1 MTASLVRLPATAP
14 LTDIIAALDADG
26 AAIAED
32 FLAPEQLESLNADF
46 DRIVGRLAP
55 GVRNPTMAVM
65 EEFYGGSTVRFDG
78 LPGKSAAFVE
88 AMQSPVLT
96 GLADH
101 YLLPHCLDYLFNTG
115 QFIEIRPGETAQRL
129 HRDEDAWR
137 FGPLIAEG
145 PRAQLEVEA
154 MVALSDFTAAN
165 GATQVVP
172 GSHLWPADREPEPE
186 EILQAEMPAGSA
198 LLYLGSTVH
207 GGGANRTAA
216 EARRGMFVG
225 YVVGWLRTE
234 ENMFLTVP
242 LDQVRGFPRRVQE
255 VLGYKAH
262 RAIGVVDVG
271 DPGAVLTRQAP
282 GAVRVQMSNKSL

>member
-14 LTDIIAALDADG
+14 VSDFIAALDADG
-26 AAIAED
+26 AVIVEG
-32 FLAPEQLESLNADF
+32 FLAPAQREALNADF
-46 DRIVGRLAP
+46 DRIVAGRAP
-55 GVRNPTMAVM
+55 GVRHPVMPVM
-65 EEFYGGSTVRFDG
+65 EEFYGASTIRFDG

-88 AMQSPVLT
+88 VMQSPVLT

-154 MVALSDFTAAN
+154 MVALSDFTAGN
-165 GATQVVP
+165 GATRVVP
-172 GSHLWPADREPEPE
+172 GSHLWPADREPAPD
-186 EILQAEMPAGSA
+186 EILQAEMPAGAA
-198 LLYLGSTVH
+198 LFYLGSTVH
-207 GGGANRTAA
+207 GGGANRTAR
-216 EARRGMFVG
+216 EARRGVFVG

-234 ENMFLTVP
+234 ENLFLTVP
-242 LDQVRGFPRRVQE
+242 LEKVRNFPPRVRE

-271 DPGAVLTRQAP
+271 DPGVVLTR
-282 GAVRVQMSNKSL
+282 

>member
-1 MTASLVRLPATAP
+1 MPALRRLDATAP
-14 LTDIIAALDADG
+14 IDNFIAELDANG
-26 AAIAED
+26 AAIVEN
-32 FLAPEQLESLNADF
+32 FLAPGQLEALNADF
-46 DRIVGRLAP
+46 DRIVAGLAP
-55 GVRNPTMAVM
+55 GVRKPTMAAMVD
-65 EEFYGGSTVRFDG
+65 FYGDTTVRFDG
-78 LPGKSAAFVE
+78 LPGKSPAFVE
-88 AMQSPVLT
+88 VMQSPVLT

-172 GSHLWPADREPEPE
+172 GSHLWPAGREPEPA

-198 LLYLGSTVH
+198 LLYLGSTIH
-207 GGGANRTAA
+207 GGGANRTMA

-242 LDQVRGFPRRVQE
+242 LEQVRGFPKRVQE

-271 DPGAVLTRQAP
+271 DPGAVLAR
-282 GAVRVQMSNKSL
+282 

>member
-1 MTASLVRLPATAP
+1 MPALRRLDATAP
-14 LTDIIAALDADG
+14 LGDFIAALDADG
-26 AAIAED
+26 AAIVD
-32 FLAPEQLESLNADF
+32 GFLAPGQLAALNADF
-46 DRIVGRLAP
+46 DRIAETLAP
-55 GVRNPTMAVM
+55 GVRRPTMPAM
-65 EEFYGGSTVRFDG
+65 EEFYGATTVRFDG
-78 LPGKSAAFVE
+78 LPAKSAAFVE
-88 AMQSPVLT
+88 AMQVPVLT

-137 FGPLIAEG
+137 FGPLVAAQIAGG

-154 MVALSDFTAAN
+154 MVALTDFTAAN

-172 GSHLWPADREPEPE
+172 GSHLWPADREPEPA
-186 EILQAEMPAGSA
+186 EILQAEMAAGSA
-198 LLYLGSTVH
+198 LLYLGSTIH

-242 LDQVRGFPRRVQE
+242 LEQVRGFPKRVQE

-271 DPGAVLTRQAP
+271 DPGAVLTQ
-282 GAVRVQMSNKSL
+282 

>member
-1 MTASLVRLPATAP
+1 MPALRRLDATAP
-14 LTDIIAALDADG
+14 IDDFIAELDANG
-26 AAIAED
+26 AAIVEN
-32 FLAPEQLESLNADF
+32 FLAPGQLEALNADF
-46 DRIVGRLAP
+46 DRIAAGLAP
-55 GVRNPTMAVM
+55 GVRKPTMAAMVD
-65 EEFYGGSTVRFDG
+65 FYGDTTVRFDG
-78 LPGKSAAFVE
+78 LPGKSPAFVE
-88 AMQSPVLT
+88 VMQSPVLT

-172 GSHLWPADREPEPE
+172 GSHLWPAEREPEPA

-198 LLYLGSTVH
+198 LLYLGSTIH
-207 GGGANRTAA
+207 GGGANRTMA

-242 LDQVRGFPRRVQE
+242 LEQVRGFPKRVQE

-271 DPGAVLTRQAP
+271 DPGAVLAR
-282 GAVRVQMSNKSL
+282 

>member
-1 MTASLVRLPATAP
+1 MTASLARLPATAP
-14 LTDIIAALDADG
+14 IADIVAALDADG
-26 AAIAED
+26 AAIVED
-32 FLAPEQLESLNADF
+32 FLAPARLEALNADF
-46 DRIVGRLAP
+46 DRVVETLAP
-55 GVRNPTMAVM
+55 GVRRPTMPAM
-65 EEFYGGSTVRFDG
+65 EEFYGATTVRFDG

-88 AMQSPVLT
+88 VMQSPVLT
-96 GLADH
+96 GLADR

-137 FGPLIAEG
+137 FGPLIATG

-154 MVALSDFTAAN
+154 MVALSGFTAEN

-172 GSHLWPADREPEPE
+172 GSHLWPADREPEPQ
-186 EILQAEMPAGSA
+186 EILQAEMPAGAA
-198 LLYLGSTVH
+198 LLYLGSTIH
-207 GGGANRTAA
+207 GGGANRTEA
-216 EARRGMFVG
+216 EIRRGMFVG

-242 LDQVRGFPRRVQE
+242 LEQVRGFPRRVQE
-255 VLGYKAH
+255 LLGYKAH

-271 DPGAVLTRQAP
+271 DPGVVLTR
-282 GAVRVQMSNKSL
+282 

>member
-1 MTASLVRLPATAP
+1 MTASLARLPATAP
-14 LTDIIAALDADG
+14 VSDFIAALDADG
-26 AAIAED
+26 TAIVEG
-32 FLAPEQLESLNADF
+32 FLAPKQLEALNADF
-46 DRIVGRLAP
+46 DRIVAGLAP
-55 GVRNPTMAVM
+55 GVRHPTMPVM

-88 AMQSPVLT
+88 IMQSPVLT

-154 MVALSDFTAAN
+154 LVALSDFTAAN
-165 GATQVVP
+165 GATRVVP
-172 GSHLWPADREPEPE
+172 GSHLWPADREPAPD

-207 GGGANRTAA
+207 GGGANRAA
-216 EARRGMFVG
+216 REARRGVFVG

-234 ENMFLTVP
+234 ENLFLTVP
-242 LDQVRGFPRRVQE
+242 LEKVRNFPLRVQE

-271 DPGAVLTRQAP
+271 DPRVLLER
-282 GAVRVQMSNKSL
+282 

>member
-1 MTASLVRLPATAP
+1 MPARLARFPASAP
-14 LTDIIAALDADG
+14 LDDLAGTLDADG
-26 AAIAED
+26 ALIVEG
-32 FLAPEQLESLNADF
+32 FLAPERLEALNADF
-46 DRIVGRLAP
+46 DRIAAGLAP
-55 GVRNPTMAVM
+55 GVRHPTMAAM
-65 EEFYGGSTVRFDG
+65 EEFYGATTVRFDG
-78 LPGKSAAFVE
+78 LPAKSAAFVE
-88 AMQSPVLT
+88 VMQSPVLT
-96 GLADH
+96 GLADR

-172 GSHLWPADREPEPE
+172 GSHLWPADREPEPA

-198 LLYLGSTVH
+198 LVYLGSTIH
-207 GGGANRTAA
+207 GGGANRTMAD
-216 EARRGMFVG
+216 ARRGMFVG

-242 LDQVRGFPRRVQE
+242 LDRVRGFPKRVQE
-255 VLGYKAH
+255 LLGYKAH

-271 DPGAVLTRQAP
+271 DPGAVLAR
-282 GAVRVQMSNKSL
+282 

>member
-1 MTASLVRLPATAP
+1 MTASLARLSAAAP
-14 LTDIIAALDADG
+14 LDDFIAALDTDG
-26 AAIAED
+26 AAIVEG
-32 FLAPEQLESLNADF
+32 FLAPAQLAALNADF
-46 DRIVGRLAP
+46 DRIVKTLAP
-55 GVRNPTMAVM
+55 GVRRPTMPAM
-65 EEFYGGSTVRFDG
+65 EEFYGATTVRFDG

-88 AMQSPVLT
+88 AMQAPVLT

-137 FGPLIAEG
+137 FGPLIAAQIAGG

-172 GSHLWPADREPEPE
+172 GSHLWPAEREPEPA

-198 LLYLGSTVH
+198 LLYLGSTIH
-207 GGGANRTAA
+207 GGGANLTAT

-242 LDQVRGFPRRVQE
+242 LEQVRGFPKRVQE

-271 DPGAVLTRQAP
+271 DPGAVLTR
-282 GAVRVQMSNKSL
+282 

>member
-1 MTASLVRLPATAP
+1 MPALRRLDATAP
-14 LTDIIAALDADG
+14 IDDFIAELDANG
-26 AAIAED
+26 AAIVEN
-32 FLAPEQLESLNADF
+32 FLAPGQLEGLNADF
-46 DRIVGRLAP
+46 DRIVAGLAP
-55 GVRNPTMAVM
+55 GVRKPTMAAMVD
-65 EEFYGGSTVRFDG
+65 FYGDTTVRFDG
-78 LPGKSAAFVE
+78 LPGKSPAFVE
-88 AMQSPVLT
+88 VMQSPVLT

-172 GSHLWPADREPEPE
+172 GSHLWPAGREPEPA

-198 LLYLGSTVH
+198 LLYLGSTIH
-207 GGGANRTAA
+207 GGGANRTTA

-242 LDQVRGFPRRVQE
+242 LEQVRGFPRRVQE

-271 DPGAVLTRQAP
+271 DPGAVLAR
-282 GAVRVQMSNKSL
+282 

>member
-1 MTASLVRLPATAP
+1 MPALRRLDATAP
-14 LTDIIAALDADG
+14 LADIVAALDADG
-26 AAIAED
+26 AAIVEN
-32 FLAPEQLESLNADF
+32 FLAPGQLEGLNADF
-46 DRIVGRLAP
+46 DRIVAGLAP
-55 GVRNPTMAVM
+55 GVRKPTMAAMVD
-65 EEFYGGSTVRFDG
+65 FYGDTTVRFDG
-78 LPGKSAAFVE
+78 LPGKSPAFVE
-88 AMQSPVLT
+88 VMQSPVLT

-172 GSHLWPADREPEPE
+172 GSHLWPAGREPEPA

-198 LLYLGSTVH
+198 LLYLGSTIH
-207 GGGANRTAA
+207 GGGANRTMA

-242 LDQVRGFPRRVQE
+242 LEQVRGFPKRVQE

-271 DPGAVLTRQAP
+271 DPGAVLAR
-282 GAVRVQMSNKSL
+282 

>member
-1 MTASLVRLPATAP
+1 MSASLVRLPATAQI
-14 LTDIIAALDADG
+14 DDYVAALEANG
-26 AAIAED
+26 AAIVEG
-32 FLAPEQLESLNADF
+32 FLAPEQLAALNADF
-46 DRIVGRLAP
+46 DRIVEMLAP
-55 GVRNPTMAVM
+55 GVRNPTMPAM

-88 AMQSPVLT
+88 VMQSPVLT

-137 FGPLIAEG
+137 FGPLVAEG

-154 MVALSDFTAAN
+154 MVALSDFTAVN

-172 GSHLWPADREPEPE
+172 GSHLWPADREPEPA
-186 EILQAEMPAGSA
+186 EIQQAEMPAGSA
-198 LLYLGSTVH
+198 LIYLGSTIH

-216 EARRGMFVG
+216 EARRGMFAG

-242 LDQVRGFPRRVQE
+242 LEQVRGLPRRVQE
-255 VLGYKAH
+255 LLGYKAH

-271 DPGAVLTRQAP
+271 DPGAVLAR
-282 GAVRVQMSNKSL
+282 

>member
-1 MTASLVRLPATAP
+1 MPASLARLPATAP
-14 LTDIIAALDADG
+14 LADIIAALDTGG
-26 AAIAED
+26 AAIVEG
-32 FLAPEQLESLNADF
+32 FLEPGQLDALNADF
-46 DRIVGRLAP
+46 DRIAAGLAP
-55 GVRNPTMAVM
+55 GVRHPTMPAM
-65 EEFYGGSTVRFDG
+65 EEFYGATTVRFDG
-78 LPGKSAAFVE
+78 LPGRSAAFVE
-88 AMQSPVLT
+88 VMQHPLLT
-96 GLADH
+96 GLADR

-137 FGPLIAEG
+137 FGPLVAEG

-172 GSHLWPADREPEPE
+172 GSHLWPAEREPEAA
-186 EILQAEMPAGSA
+186 EILQAKMPAGAA
-198 LLYLGSTVH
+198 LVYLGSTIH

-242 LDQVRGFPRRVQE
+242 LEQVRGFPRRVQE
-255 VLGYKAH
+255 LLGYKAH

-271 DPGAVLTRQAP
+271 DPGAVLR
-282 GAVRVQMSNKSL
+282 R

>member
-1 MTASLVRLPATAP
+1 MPALRRLDATAP
-14 LTDIIAALDADG
+14 LDDLAAALDADG
-26 AAIAED
+26 AAIVEG
-32 FLAPEQLESLNADF
+32 FLAPERLDALNADF
-46 DRIVGRLAP
+46 DRIVAGLAP
-55 GVRNPTMAVM
+55 GVRNPTMPAM
-65 EEFYGGSTVRFDG
+65 EDFYGATTVRFDG

-88 AMQSPVLT
+88 AMQHPLLT
-96 GLADH
+96 GLADR
-101 YLLPHCLDYLFNTG
+101 YLLPHCMDYLFNTG

-172 GSHLWPADREPEPE
+172 GSHLWPAGREPEPA
-186 EILQAEMPAGSA
+186 EILQAEMPAGAA
-198 LLYLGSTVH
+198 LVYLGSTIH

-242 LDQVRGFPRRVQE
+242 LEQVRGFPRRVQE
-255 VLGYKAH
+255 LLGYKAH

-271 DPGAVLTRQAP
+271 DPGAVLR
-282 GAVRVQMSNKSL
+282 R

>member
-1 MTASLVRLPATAP
+1 MTASLARLPATAP
-14 LTDIIAALDADG
+14 LDDVIAALDTDG
-26 AAIAED
+26 AAIVD
-32 FLAPEQLESLNADF
+32 GFLAPEQRDALNADF
-46 DRIVGRLAP
+46 DRIVEQLAP
-55 GVRNPTMAVM
+55 GVRNPTMPAM
-65 EEFYGGSTVRFDG
+65 EDFYGATTVRFDG

-137 FGPLIAEG
+137 FGPLVAEG

-154 MVALSDFTAAN
+154 MVALTDFTAAN
-165 GATQVVP
+165 GATRVVP
-172 GSHLWPADREPEPE
+172 GSHLWPADREPAPA

-198 LLYLGSTVH
+198 LLYLGSTIH

-242 LDQVRGFPRRVQE
+242 LEQVRGFPKRVQE

-271 DPGAVLTRQAP
+271 DPGAVLRPQAGP
-282 GAVRVQMSNKSL
+282 RPRP